1 MDIGLAGLA
10 TCRDSQLMGVSSR
23 IFNGQVWTAT
33 EARSRRSVEVRCLGV
48 RTGFQV
54 DGHHRSMGQ
63 RWSFAG
69 LDFVPFLGC
78 SSVATQS
85 AKRSQPQLASPG
97 LERSP
102 SLGFACTAS
111 PFLYIRGLRRSHPSA
126 GQLDSECL
134 ECSSILGAAG
144 TASPFLSSRGRRRS
158 PPSPGQLEGPHFW
171 GSRHKAHVVLA
182 GRFVALDLRWRLRGL
197 VAPIVR
203 PVGCS
208 RKRRRRLG

>member
-10 TCRDSQLMGVSSR
+10 TFRDSQLMGVPSR
-23 IFNGQVWTAT
+23 IFIGQVWTAT

-48 RTGFQV
+48 RTGLQV

-63 RWSFAG
+63 RWGFAG
-69 LDFVPFLGC
+69 LELIPILG
-78 SSVATQS
+78 
-85 AKRSQPQLASPG
+85 RSQPQLPSPG
-97 LERSP
+97 LECSP
-102 SLGFACTAS
+102 TLGFAGAAF
-111 PFLYIRGLRRSHPSA
+111 PFLSVRGLRRSHPSA
-126 GQLDSECL
+126 GQLDSDCL
-134 ECSSILGAAG
+134 ECSPILGAAG
-144 TASPFLSSRGRRRS
+144 AASPFLSSRGRRRS
-158 PPSPGQLEGPHFW
+158 PPSAGQLERPQFW
-171 GSRHKAHVVLA
+171 GCRHKAHVVLA